1 MSNALFRQ
9 LKSVDYLLNQP
20 EIQPLIAQSSR
31 ALVRGCVQQAL
42 EQIRQQIANQQ
53 VSDQGG
59 GMAKDLAAI
68 TIAAIVAQWQ
78 QVCAGSL
85 QAVINATGTVL
96 HTNLGRAPLAAA
108 AVNAMTAVAQHY
120 SNLEY
125 DLGRGVRGQ
134 RDVHCREILT
144 ALLGCEM
151 AVVVNNNAAAVMLVL
166 DELAKGGEAL
176 ISRGEM
182 IEIGGAFRI
191 PDVMQKSGA
200 ILREVGTT
208 NRTRL
213 RDYEQAITPQT
224 RVILRVHP
232 SNYRIVGFTEKP
244 ALTDL
249 VALAARHNLV
259 LIEDLGSG
267 CLVDLSSCGI
277 LHEPTV
283 QASIQAG
290 VPVVTFSGDK
300 MLGGPQAG
308 IIAGRREY
316 LTRIRQN
323 PLMRA
328 LRMDKLGYA
337 ALSATLQLYQQEVA
351 WEQIPVLQALA
362 ATPLAIKQRAQRLWR
377 RWRASL
383 SRTASAD
390 LKQID
395 LSWKLL
401 PGFSVVGGG
410 SAPDQQLPTT
420 LIALSSTT
428 VSANWLESQLR
439 QLPTP
444 IIARIE
450 KDAVVLD
457 LRSVLPSDEA
467 LLIAGLGK
475 LASKIVKLATPC

>member
-1 MSNALFRQ
+1 
-9 LKSVDYLLNQP
+9 
-20 EIQPLIAQSSR
+20 
-31 ALVRGCVQQAL
+31 
-42 EQIRQQIANQQ
+42 
-53 VSDQGG
+53 
-59 GMAKDLAAI
+59 
-68 TIAAIVAQWQ
+68 
-78 QVCAGSL
+78 
-85 QAVINATGTVL
+85 
-96 HTNLGRAPLAAA
+96 
-108 AVNAMTAVAQHY
+108 
-120 SNLEY
+120 
-125 DLGRGVRGQ
+125 
-134 RDVHCREILT
+134 
-144 ALLGCEM
+144 
-151 AVVVNNNAAAVMLVL
+151 
-166 DELAKGGEAL
+166 
-176 ISRGEM
+176 
-182 IEIGGAFRI
+182 
-191 PDVMQKSGA
+191 
-200 ILREVGTT
+200 
-208 NRTRL
+208 
-213 RDYEQAITPQT
+213 
-224 RVILRVHP
+224 LRVHP